1 MSNSISSITYQVDS
15 KDGKERSWERSN
27 WGSPPIFLPPLI
39 ATSPRRGGHKF
50 DPWSVQ
56 KDPTSKGQL
65 GACFGTTEP
74 VLLKPQ
80 SCNYRAHAPQLLNP
94 VCLEPALCS
103 ERSHCKKPVH
113 CNREPPHSPQLEK
126 ACTQKRRP
134 STALNNRL
142 TAGPDEA
149 LLSSPAMPST
159 VCTASGQPYRSEPSG
174 RGESTKWL

>member
-39 ATSPRRGGHKF
+39 AT
-50 DPWSVQ
+50 
-56 KDPTSKGQL
+56 DPTSKGQL

-134 STALNNRL
+134 STALNNSHAQHGLHSIR
-142 TAGPDEA
+142 
-149 LLSSPAMPST
+149 
-159 VCTASGQPYRSEPSG
+159 CTDGQPYRSEPSG